1 MPNNILDQIINKR
14 IKDIDEE
21 KKKTSIKSINE
32 SIEKNTSYID
42 FKKKIVDN
50 SQNEKISIIAEVKK
64 ASPSAGIIIKDYNPL
79 DIAKIYNKNKATC
92 LSVLTEPNFFHG
104 KMIDIQTIKKEE
116 LLIFFMLGNLLTDRC
131 WMSP

>member
-42 FKKKIVDN
+42 FKKK
-50 SQNEKISIIAEVKK
+50 
-64 ASPSAGIIIKDYNPL
+64 
-79 DIAKIYNKNKATC
+79 
-92 LSVLTEPNFFHG
+92 
-104 KMIDIQTIKKEE
+104 
-116 LLIFFMLGNLLTDRC
+116 LLTIHKTKKFRL
-131 WMSP
+131 